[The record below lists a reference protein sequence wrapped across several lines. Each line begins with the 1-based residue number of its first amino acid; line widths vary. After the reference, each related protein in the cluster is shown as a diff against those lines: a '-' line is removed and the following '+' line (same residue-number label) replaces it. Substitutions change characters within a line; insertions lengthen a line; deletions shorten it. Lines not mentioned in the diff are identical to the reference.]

1 MPEGAN
7 SFTVVKAFLLGAIC
21 GAGAALLLAPQS
33 GEETRKKLS
42 EKKED
47 AMKALKDTS
56 DQMVKKG
63 HEVVDE
69 SKKTIDSLKS
79 EMGKLYDEGKKSVG
93 SIRGE
98 ISKLV
103 EEGKSSVKQ
112 TIKEELASLDEEL
125 SDKKKKKG
133 KA

>member
-1 MPEGAN
+1 MSEGNN
-7 SFTVVKAFLLGAIC
+7 SFAVIKAFLLGAIC

-33 GEETRKKLS
+33 GEETRRKLS

-47 AMKALKDTS
+47 ARKTL
-56 DQMVKKG
+56 KG

-69 SKKTIDSLKS
+69 GKKTADSLKA

-93 SIRGE
+93 TIRGE

-112 TIKEELASLDEEL
+112 TIKEELSALEEEL
-125 SDKKKKKG
+125 TDKKKKKKS

>member
-1 MPEGAN
+1 MSDSTEGF
-7 SFTVVKAFLLGAIC
+7 SIIKAFLLGAVC
-21 GAGAALLLAPQS
+21 GAGVALLMAPHS

-42 EKKED
+42 EKKDD
-47 AMKALKDTS
+47 ARKALKETS
-56 DQMVKKG
+56 EQLAKKG
-63 HEVVDE
+63 HEVLDE
-69 SKKTIDSLKS
+69 SKNKIDSLKS
-79 EMGKLYDEGKKSVG
+79 EMGSLYDEGKKSVG

-112 TIKEELASLDEEL
+112 TIKEELAALDNEL
-125 SDKKKKKG
+125 SDKKKKKR

>member
-1 MPEGAN
+1 MSEGNN
-7 SFTVVKAFLLGAIC
+7 SFAVIKAFLLGAIC

-33 GEETRKKLS
+33 GEETRRKLS

-47 AMKALKDTS
+47 ARKTLKETS
-56 DQMVKKG
+56 DQLVKKG

-69 SKKTIDSLKS
+69 GKKTADSLKA

-93 SIRGE
+93 TIRGE

-112 TIKEELASLDEEL
+112 TIKEELTSLDEEL
-125 SDKKKKKG
+125 SDKKKKKS